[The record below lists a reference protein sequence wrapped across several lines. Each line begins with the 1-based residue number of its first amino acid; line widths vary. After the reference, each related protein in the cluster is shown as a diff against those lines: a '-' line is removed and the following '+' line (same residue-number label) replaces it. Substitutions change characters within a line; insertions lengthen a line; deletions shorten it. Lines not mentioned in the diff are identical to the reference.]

1 MQVDNNG
8 VFGYMEDEPMWEPE
22 PEKTYEI
29 TLSDGSK
36 ISNLTLNGNNFV
48 SHTKVT
54 ESMFAGKLGEVT
66 ITDSTGYQEH
76 HENMELLQIMPY
88 EGDWYFIIR
97 DIPAEEMY
105 KMQVRGDID
114 YLAMMGG
121 IPL

>member
-1 MQVDNNG
+1 MEIRNNNSE
-8 VFGYMEDEPMWEPE
+8 YQEPDWGEFTME

-48 SHTKVT
+48 SHAKVT
-54 ESMFAGKLGEVT
+54 ENMFTGKLSEVT

-76 HENMELLQIMPY
+76 HENMELIQIMPY
-88 EGDWYFIIR
+88 DGDWYFIIR
-97 DIPAEEMY
+97 DIPAEELY

-114 YLAMMGG
+114 YIAMMGG
-121 IPL
+121 ISL

>member
-8 VFGYMEDEPMWEPE
+8 VFGYTEDEPMWE

-54 ESMFAGKLGEVT
+54 ESMFTGKLGEVT
-66 ITDSTGYQEH
+66 ITDSTGYHEH

-105 KMQVRGDID
+105 KMRIRGDID
-114 YLAMMGG
+114 YLAMMGN
-121 IPL
+121 IEL